1 MGGGARPV
9 ASKGRWAEVCC
20 CQTPFSVTTSTTNKA
35 LNKSLIILGPPS
47 YPMKEADNFCPALST
62 PAGLFGGSRL

>member
-1 MGGGARPV
+1 M
-9 ASKGRWAEVCC
+9 ASKGRGAEVCC